1 FDVTTIDWHAE
12 VGELVM
18 LKLPNFSVLRRLGR
32 GSYGEV
38 YLIRKQ
44 VTDSHKDAYSQGSDQ
59 LIAVKCIP
67 RQKLSKRGE
76 DNLISEISILQKLS
90 HPHIVRMLDF
100 SWDTR
105 NVFLFMEYCAG
116 GDLSDFLHAK
126 SRLPEPLVRRFL
138 RQMALAL
145 QYLKEKNIIHMDL
158 KPQNIL
164 LTSSTNPVLKV
175 TDFGFAKRT
184 KDTIQLN
191 ELRGTLLYMAPE
203 VYCEGIYHPS
213 CDLWSVGIILFECLF
228 GNPPYAS
235 EDSKQLKAKLLT
247 AKPIVIPSDVRISAN
262 CAALLRGLLK
272 RNPEERMNHTE
283 FFEHPFVD
291 IKHAPSAES
300 LDKANFTRAFSDPE
314 TAFSA
319 GRSAVLQL
327 VVLRLSHL
335 EKARML
341 EKKNDLEAAYEY
353 YTHGLAHL
361 VSAVEYETSASQR
374 ELLKQLASQYFTQA
388 EAVKTRLKLEGSR
401 TSNSVPPRPP
411 PPWARGQNRQ
421 SCQTET
427 SIHPKKVPT
436 VAGTER
442 RINSPTLHARDQ
454 MVPPAAPP
462 TPQISSQMDSELAE
476 STPSSPS
483 GGLLTYLKSL
493 FIASHGC
500 GSEQSAGLAAET
512 ETPGKQQASTH
523 PSSSEVPSQPPSF
536 TQYPKTD
543 PVGQSIMAS
552 CEVAQTSEQE
562 LSHARNSTSLGK
574 KLTLSTKE
582 AHMKNRP
589 PKQRFPVS
597 SATLDPSPN
606 YPLNKASHFDE
617 GRQACSLSS
626 FCPPATTSSP
636 SVSASSSGTNS
647 SVCHEEA
654 VLVEVEQV
662 VSPYHSCSTAMPS
675 GDIGI
680 DTVVVATGGL
690 ICKPNESRPR
700 RNLWVRAFHLLSN
713 RLKFKLKHRRVVD
726 YPAQSNSDQ
735 LVGFSSSSPTLRLSS
750 GIAAPYESASDAP
763 NAQMERSKS
772 RWSGHIAQ
780 SETLVRPIITESP
793 SPTRDMASVDPEEKP
808 LRSQEGPSIHRMQRV
823 RALSMDLNSSP
834 SIPPGDLDS
843 NVTSTSTYAQQ
854 MALLADTAR
863 LFELSLETPAFRAS
877 QIPITFATNIILTC
891 ASVGHFPYNRFRL
904 LPAIPH
910 GHRIVLAYVN
920 DQRMMF
926 VLVNARKSFSL
937 KGNVTAGME
946 LNLKH
951 NNNNN
956 TFIKS
961 IECPGLP
968 ASSSTTVPN
977 GSVM

>member
-1 FDVTTIDWHAE
+1 
-12 VGELVM
+12 M

-44 VTDSHKDAYSQGSDQ
+44 VTDSHKDACSQGSDQ

-76 DNLISEISILQKLS
+76 DNLVSEISILQKLS

-100 SWDTR
+100 SWDDR
-105 NVFLFMEYCAG
+105 SVFLFMEYCAG

-126 SRLPEPLVRRFL
+126 NRLPEPLVRRFL

-213 CDLWSVGIILFECLF
+213 CDLWSIGIILFECLF

-247 AKPIVIPSDVRISAN
+247 AKPIVIPSDPRISAN

-300 LDKANFTRAFSDPE
+300 LDKA
-314 TAFSA
+314 
-319 GRSAVLQL
+319 
-327 VVLRLSHL
+327 LSHL

-361 VSAVEYETSASQR
+361 VSAVEYETSTSQR

-388 EAVKTRLKLEGSR
+388 EAVKTRLKVEGSR
-401 TSNSVPPRPP
+401 TGNSVPPRPP
-411 PPWARGQNRQ
+411 PPWKRGQNRH

-427 SIHPKKVPT
+427 SVHPKNVPT
-436 VAGTER
+436 VAGTEK
-442 RINSPTLHARDQ
+442 RINTSASLARAQ
-454 MVPPAAPP
+454 MVPPATPP
-462 TPQISSQMDSELAE
+462 TPQISSQMGSELDSE

-500 GSEQSAGLAAET
+500 GSEQSAGLTAET
-512 ETPGKQQASTH
+512 QTPGKQQASTH
-523 PSSSEVPSQPPSF
+523 PSSSEVSSQPPPF
-536 TQYPKTD
+536 TQCPKTD
-543 PVGQSIMAS
+543 PVGQPIIAS
-552 CEVAQTSEQE
+552 REVAQTSEQGP
-562 LSHARNSTSLGK
+562 SHTRGSTSSGK

-582 AHMKNRP
+582 VHMKNRA
-589 PKQRFPVS
+589 PKQRFPVP
-597 SATLDPSPN
+597 SATLDPLN
-606 YPLNKASHFDE
+606 YPLDKASHLDE
-617 GRQACSLSS
+617 GRQACSLPS
-626 FCPPATTSSP
+626 FCPPATTGSP
-636 SVSASSSGTNS
+636 SASASCSGTTS

-654 VLVEVEQV
+654 DVEQV
-662 VSPYHSCSTAMPS
+662 ISPYHSCSRAMPS

-680 DTVVVATGGL
+680 NTIVVATGGL
-690 ICKPNESRPR
+690 VCKPIRATNKSRPR

-713 RLKFKLKHRRVVD
+713 RLKFKLKPWRVVD

-735 LVGFSSSSPTLRLSS
+735 PVGFSSSSSTLRLSS
-750 GIAAPYESASDAP
+750 GMAAPYDSASDAP
-763 NAQMERSKS
+763 NAQLERSKS
-772 RWSGHIAQ
+772 RWSGRVAH
-780 SETLVRPIITESP
+780 SETLVCPTITKSP
-793 SPTRDMASVDPEEKP
+793 PPTRDMSSVDPEEKP
-808 LRSQEGPSIHRMQRV
+808 LRSQEGSSLRRMQRV
-823 RALSMDLNSSP
+823 RALSMDINSSP
-834 SIPPGDLDS
+834 CTHPDDVDS
-843 NVTSTSTYAQQ
+843 NVASAPTYAQQ

-863 LFELSLETPAFRAS
+863 LFELKAMCADSDTNCLQLIEWLEEFYSLLRT
-877 QIPITFATNIILTC
+877 
-891 ASVGHFPYNRFRL
+891 GRL
-904 LPAIPH
+904 HQA
-910 GHRIVLAYVN
+910 
-920 DQRMMF
+920 
-926 VLVNARKSFSL
+926 
-937 KGNVTAGME
+937 
-946 LNLKH
+946 LKH
-951 NNNNN
+951 SEDNFAEYLQIAKADTNDARRSSFLKELKLVLDLMESGKQQQTAVSNESPHS
-956 TFIKS
+956 TERHSVSPVPEEVGVEVTPEAGKS
-961 IECPGLP
+961 IVDKYLRTILCSRP
-968 ASSSTTVPN
+968 
-977 GSVM
+977 

>member
-1 FDVTTIDWHAE
+1 
-12 VGELVM
+12 M

-44 VTDSHKDAYSQGSDQ
+44 VTDSHKDACSQGSDQ
-59 LIAVKCIP
+59 LVAVKCIP

-76 DNLISEISILQKLS
+76 DNLVSEISILQKLS

-105 NVFLFMEYCAG
+105 SVFLFMEYCAG

-126 SRLPEPLVRRFL
+126 NRLPEPLVRRFL

-247 AKPIVIPSDVRISAN
+247 AKPIVIPSDAQISAN

-300 LDKANFTRAFSDPE
+300 LDKA
-314 TAFSA
+314 
-319 GRSAVLQL
+319 
-327 VVLRLSHL
+327 LSHL
-335 EKARML
+335 ENARML

-361 VSAVEYETSASQR
+361 VSAVEYETSAPQK

-411 PPWARGQNRQ
+411 LPWARGQNRH

-427 SIHPKKVPT
+427 SVHPKKVPT
-436 VAGTER
+436 VSATER
-442 RINSPTLHARDQ
+442 RINTPTSHAKDQ
-454 MVPPAAPP
+454 MVPSAAPP
-462 TPQISSQMDSELAE
+462 RPQVSSPMDSESAE
-476 STPSSPS
+476 SIPSSPS
-483 GGLLTYLKSL
+483 SGLLTYLKSL

-500 GSEQSAGLAAET
+500 GSEQSAELAAET
-512 ETPGKQQASTH
+512 QTPAKQQASTH
-523 PSSSEVPSQPPSF
+523 PSSPEVSSQPLPS
-536 TQYPKTD
+536 TQYPKTV
-543 PVGQSIMAS
+543 PVDQSIMAS
-552 CEVAQTSEQE
+552 CAIAQTSEQE
-562 LSHARNSTSLGK
+562 PSHDRDSTSLGK
-574 KLTLSTKE
+574 KLALPTKGV
-582 AHMKNRP
+582 HMKDRAS
-589 PKQRFPVS
+589 KQRFPAS
-597 SATLDPSPN
+597 SATLDHSPN
-606 YPLNKASHFDE
+606 YPLNKASHFDKE
-617 GRQACSLSS
+617 QHACSLSS
-626 FCPPATTSSP
+626 FCPSANTGSP
-636 SVSASSSGTNS
+636 SAPASCSGTIS
-647 SVCHEEA
+647 SVCHEDA
-654 VLVEVEQV
+654 
-662 VSPYHSCSTAMPS
+662 
-675 GDIGI
+675 
-680 DTVVVATGGL
+680 
-690 ICKPNESRPR
+690 
-700 RNLWVRAFHLLSN
+700 
-713 RLKFKLKHRRVVD
+713 
-726 YPAQSNSDQ
+726 
-735 LVGFSSSSPTLRLSS
+735 
-750 GIAAPYESASDAP
+750 DAP
-763 NAQMERSKS
+763 NEQMERFKS
-772 RWSGHIAQ
+772 RWLGHIAQ
-780 SETLVRPIITESP
+780 SETLVRPTIAESP
-793 SPTRDMASVDPEEKP
+793 LSTRDTASVDPEEKP
-808 LRSQEGPSIHRMQRV
+808 LRSQEGSSIPRMQRV
-823 RALSMDLNSSP
+823 RALSMDLNSSS
-834 SIPPGDLDS
+834 SIHPHDLDS
-843 NVTSTSTYAQQ
+843 NVTSTPTYTQQ

-863 LFELSLETPAFRAS
+863 LFELKAMCADSDTSCLQLIEWLEEFYSLLRTGRLHQALKHCEDNFADYLQIAKADTNDTRRSSFLKELKLVLDLMESGKQQQTAVPNESAHPTERHSVSPVPEEVGVEVTLETE
-877 QIPITFATNIILTC
+877 ATSESCCL
-891 ASVGHFPYNRFRL
+891 S
-904 LPAIPH
+904 
-910 GHRIVLAYVN
+910 
-920 DQRMMF
+920 
-926 VLVNARKSFSL
+926 
-937 KGNVTAGME
+937 
-946 LNLKH
+946 
-951 NNNNN
+951 
-956 TFIKS
+956 
-961 IECPGLP
+961 
-968 ASSSTTVPN
+968 
-977 GSVM
+977 